1 MLVRTEVNRKVM
13 MPVNT
18 LAAFN
23 MYALSDAQNAKAFRN
38 KYLSYR
44 DLGRCPRRA
53 TDTLCMQT
61 ACAFRQVLER
71 ETPKRFEKERPASA
85 APLRE
90 WYG

>member
-1 MLVRTEVNRKVM
+1 

-23 MYALSDAQNAKAFRN
+23 KYVLADAPKAKAFQD
-38 KYLSYR
+38 KYLPYR
-44 DLGRCPRRA
+44 NLGRCPTRA